1 MTKSANRGVATSK
14 TKATMVVL
22 EPVKAVGKKKK
33 RSKAKK
39 ISMGNPISVN
49 FQAGN
54 RNPSTHSDK
63 TGTIVTHSETYGINV
78 TGTSSFGVFSQWAV
92 QPGISVYSNGSPL
105 GQWLPQIGNNFDNY
119 EIKHLKFVYRSS
131 CSTLEPGLV
140 AFGYEPNPVGS
151 VPGSLQELRNMKSV
165 MGTVHKDL
173 SFDVSNLARGARLTR
188 KGAVVGYPSYDAG
201 KVFFAT
207 NGCTDLAKLGF
218 IEVYYTV
225 RFFNPQSST
234 STTVPNITYDPV
246 QPVWRITY
254 SPSAAGSVENCSV
267 NCFNPWHPAV
277 SAALSEQGAPLFQ
290 RVNATI
296 PALDLSFGGYQFKHS
311 GNSLTTMK
319 CLLGG
324 RYRLRAALNGNFED
338 LKLFAMAPFRR
349 TATGASYE
357 LAVTLIS
364 DSNLGSSLTEIGV
377 IPISHRGFT
386 GTAVSDPNPATDLE
400 ARGEWDINIDLGD
413 SLMIGLGV
421 RTYNSV
427 STSTANFQNAV
438 GCGISSLELAYLGPA
453 S

>member
-1 MTKSANRGVATSK
+1 M
-14 TKATMVVL
+14 L
-22 EPVKAVGKKKK
+22 EPVKTGGKKKK
-33 RSKAKK
+33 RSKPKK
-39 ISMGNPISVN
+39 ISMGNPISTN

-54 RNPSTHSDK
+54 RNPSTQTDR

-78 TGTSSFGVFSQWAV
+78 TGTSSFGVFGQWAV
-92 QPGISVYSNGSPL
+92 QPGISIYSNGSPL

-173 SFDVSNLARGARLTR
+173 TFDVSNLARGARLTR

-207 NGCTDLAKLGF
+207 NGCTELAKLGF

-225 RFFNPQSST
+225 RFFNPQSSS

-246 QPVWRITY
+246 QPVWRVAY
-254 SPSAAGSVENCSV
+254 SPTSAGSAENCAV
-267 NCFNPWHPAV
+267 NCFNPWNATLATVDPD
-277 SAALSEQGAPLFQ
+277 QGAALFQ
-290 RVNATI
+290 RVNVSI
-296 PALDLSFGGYQFKHS
+296 PALSLTYGGNVFQHTA
-311 GNSLTTMK
+311 NTLTTMK

-338 LKLFAMAPFRR
+338 LKMFAMAPFRKLAASSAF
-349 TATGASYE
+349 TLAT
-357 LAVTLIS
+357 TLIS
-364 DSNLGSSLTEIGV
+364 DSTFGGTLAEMTVLPV
-377 IPISHRGFT
+377 SHRGYT
-386 GTAVSDPNPATDLE
+386 GVATLDPNPGTDLE
-400 ARGEWDINIDLGD
+400 CRGQWDITIDVGD
-413 SLMIGLGV
+413 YLMMGLGV

-427 STSTANFQNAV
+427 STTTANFNYV
-438 GCGISSLELAYLGPA
+438 TGSGFSSIELAYLGPA

>member
-22 EPVKAVGKKKK
+22 EPVKAGGKKKK
-33 RSKAKK
+33 RKPQK

-92 QPGISVYSNGSPL
+92 QPGISIYSNGSPL

-207 NGCTDLAKLGF
+207 NGCTELAKLGF

-246 QPVWRITY
+246 QPVWRIIY
-254 SPSAAGSVENCSV
+254 SPTSNSGNANAAV
-267 NCFNPWHPAV
+267 NCFDPFGSV
-277 SAALSEQGAPLFQ
+277 ILSATSEQGAPLFQ
-290 RVNATI
+290 RLNASI
-296 PALDLSFGGYQFKHS
+296 PAL
-311 GNSLTTMK
+311 SLTYGGNVFQNNASTGSVMR

-324 RYRLRAALNGNFED
+324 RFRLKAALNGNFED
-338 LKLFAMAPFRR
+338 LKLFAMAPFRKSA
-349 TATGASYE
+349 TASTYE
-357 LAVTLIS
+357 LCTTLVS
-364 DSNLGSSLTEIGV
+364 DSTLGSSLMEMTV
-377 IPISHRGFT
+377 MPVSHRGFT
-386 GTAVSDPNPATDLE
+386 GVALSDPNPGTDLE
-400 ARGEWDINIDLGD
+400 CRGEWDVTLDSGD
-413 SLMIGLGV
+413 SLLIGVGV

-427 STSTANFQNAV
+427 STTTANFQYV
-438 GCGISSLELAYLGPA
+438 TGTGFCSVELAYLGPA

>member
-1 MTKSANRGVATSK
+1 
-14 TKATMVVL
+14 
-22 EPVKAVGKKKK
+22 
-33 RSKAKK
+33 
-39 ISMGNPISVN
+39 
-49 FQAGN
+49 
-54 RNPSTHSDK
+54 
-63 TGTIVTHSETYGINV
+63 
-78 TGTSSFGVFSQWAV
+78 
-92 QPGISVYSNGSPL
+92 
-105 GQWLPQIGNNFDNY
+105 
-119 EIKHLKFVYRSS
+119 
-131 CSTLEPGLV
+131 
-140 AFGYEPNPVGS
+140 
-151 VPGSLQELRNMKSV
+151 

-377 IPISHRGFT
+377 ILISHRGFT

-421 RTYNSV
+421 RAYNSV